1 MRFQYSDPTASFFLF
16 YAYPRLLELAFLSW
30 LALVAVNFKA
40 IVSQFKPLVSR
51 GGAATALALCCAAL
65 TVRLFVIPPRHQVY
79 FDEFL
84 HEDIAANIARADVF
98 GESVAGGSEELRRLQ
113 TPHWPGGYHVLL
125 GNLFK
130 LTGVSEAAAFRFN
143 AALAS
148 LSVGLIFLLCTLL
161 FADQRAGLIGAAL
174 LAALPLHIRFSG
186 TTDLT
191 VCSAFWIFAALLS
204 LELHRRLKDHSIDL
218 LFAASVLI
226 AVNVRLENL
235 ILAPLVAV
243 AAAAAAKSGALPPE
257 RKAGRIVFLILLA
270 SSVGLL
276 FQIYAYKVALL
287 NVFANLRVHI
297 PANIRYLIGMPE
309 NSLILIP
316 AAIFAAC
323 RGASAQKS
331 TLKMLLLLGAS
342 YVLVCSVHF
351 QGDFNVGSFEKLA
364 MPAELCLI
372 VAASCGLNRLL
383 GSVRAQKAAFA
394 ALLAACVALS
404 WPLYGKGPLE
414 RYEQEYRLVVDAAPL
429 LPVDSYVICYFVPII
444 IVAADRPAV
453 MAPFL
458 NMHGS
463 SLLDTLDQGGLR
475 PLILFKDVWWYK
487 FADSSAPLE
496 RRLRTRYRFEP
507 VKTAVIDAQEY
518 GFYRLTRLGTG
529 TLQAKL

>member
-1 MRFQYSDPTASFFLF
+1 MRFQYSNPTVSFFLL
-16 YAYPRLLELAFLSW
+16 YAYPRLLEITFLSW
-30 LALVAVNFKA
+30 LALAAVNFKA
-40 IVSQFKPLVSR
+40 ILSQFKPLVTR
-51 GGAATALALCCAAL
+51 GGALAALALCFVAL
-65 TVRLFVIPPRHQVY
+65 AVRLEAFPPRHQVY

-98 GESVAGGSEELRRLQ
+98 GESVAGGSDELRRLQ

-130 LTGVSEAAAFRFN
+130 LTGVCETAAFRFN
-143 AALAS
+143 VALAS

-161 FADQRAGLIGAAL
+161 FSDQRAGLLGAAL

-191 VCSAFWIFAALLS
+191 VCSAFWILIALLS

-218 LFAASVLI
+218 LFAASILI

-243 AAAAAAKSGALPPE
+243 AAAAASKPGALSAE

-270 SSVGLL
+270 SAVGLL
-276 FQIYAYKVALL
+276 LQIYAYKVALL
-287 NVFANLRVHI
+287 DVFVNLRAHV

-309 NSLILIP
+309 NALILIP
-316 AAIFAAC
+316 AAIFAAY
-323 RGASAQKS
+323 RAPSAEKS
-331 TLKMLLLLGAS
+331 TLKTLLLLGAS
-342 YVLVCSVHF
+342 YLLVCSVHF
-351 QGDFNVGSFEKLA
+351 QGDYNIGSFEKLA

-372 VAASCGLNRLL
+372 MAASCGLNRLL
-383 GSVRAQKAAFA
+383 RFVRAKKAAFA
-394 ALLAACVALS
+394 AILAASMALS

-429 LPVDSYVICYFVPII
+429 LPADSYVICYCVPII
-444 IVAADRPAV
+444 LVAAGRPAV
-453 MAPFL
+453 LAPIL
-458 NMHGS
+458 DMYGGA
-463 SLLDTLDQGGLR
+463 LLDTLDQGGLR

-487 FADSSAPLE
+487 FADSSSPLE

-507 VKTAVIDAQEY
+507 VKTAVIDAREY

-529 TLQAKL
+529 ALQAKL